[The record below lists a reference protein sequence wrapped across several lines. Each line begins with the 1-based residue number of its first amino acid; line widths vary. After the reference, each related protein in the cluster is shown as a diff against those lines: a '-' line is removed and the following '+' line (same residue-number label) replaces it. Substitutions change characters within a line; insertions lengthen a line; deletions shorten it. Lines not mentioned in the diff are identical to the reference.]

1 MNMLK
6 NKFNLVCLKIIDQV
20 FRPMDQGQLDII
32 LPDGEV
38 YTYGSSN
45 QGIQAKLYVN
55 DMGFFRKCVLHG
67 AVGFGESYTDGD
79 WSTDSLVDV
88 ISWMIDNHKN
98 HPTMSV
104 GKRKANMVNFLHW
117 ANVLRSKF
125 RINSLSGSKRNIM
138 EHYDLGNEFFKTFLD
153 PTMTYSAAYFSE
165 EARTL
170 EDAQLQKYDR
180 LCQKLKIQPTDHVLE
195 IGTGWGG
202 FAVYA
207 VEHYGCEVTTTT
219 ISEEQYKYAKRKIAS
234 RGFSDKINIKL
245 CDYRNLKGTYD
256 KIVSV
261 EMIEAVGHKYYESY
275 FKKCHDLLSKN
286 GLLALQMI
294 QFPDHRYD
302 DARKN
307 IDWIQKYIFPG
318 SLLPSNEA
326 IHKAMKK
333 TGTLGL
339 FHYEDIT
346 PHYAKTLK
354 IWREEFVN
362 NIDKIE
368 ALGKDEV
375 FKRKWVYYLA
385 YCEAAFKMRHINVSQ
400 AVYTRSNNTT
410 LHDSL
415 EVELNTEDNQMLK
428 RVSQRLS
435 ADFER

>member
-261 EMIEAVGHKYYESY
+261 EMIEAVGHKYY
-275 FKKCHDLLSKN
+275 
-286 GLLALQMI
+286 
-294 QFPDHRYD
+294 
-302 DARKN
+302 
-307 IDWIQKYIFPG
+307 
-318 SLLPSNEA
+318 
-326 IHKAMKK
+326 
-333 TGTLGL
+333 
-339 FHYEDIT
+339 
-346 PHYAKTLK
+346 
-354 IWREEFVN
+354 
-362 NIDKIE
+362 
-368 ALGKDEV
+368 
-375 FKRKWVYYLA
+375 
-385 YCEAAFKMRHINVSQ
+385 
-400 AVYTRSNNTT
+400 
-410 LHDSL
+410 
-415 EVELNTEDNQMLK
+415 
-428 RVSQRLS
+428 
-435 ADFER
+435 